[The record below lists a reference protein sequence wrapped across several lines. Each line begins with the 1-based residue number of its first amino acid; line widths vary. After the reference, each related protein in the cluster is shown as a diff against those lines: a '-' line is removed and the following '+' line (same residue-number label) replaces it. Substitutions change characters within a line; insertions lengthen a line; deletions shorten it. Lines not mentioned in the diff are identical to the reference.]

1 MSVNINLHNVVNV
14 KIEETENYVSENPLK
29 NNEEYTFHTRD
40 IIFVQEDGTKTVVS
54 MFSDELTTLIPA
66 FVDSEED

>member
-14 KIEETENYVSENPLK
+14 KIEETMNFVSENPLK
-29 NNEEYTFHTRD
+29 NNEEYTFYTRD
-40 IIFVQEDGTKTVVS
+40 IVFVQEDGTETV
-54 MFSDELTTLIPA
+54 MRMYSDELTTLIPA